1 MRLIF
6 FHGGAG
12 LLEREGAEEE
22 LQHLLHWQGCGTM
35 FISVSARRCVC
46 RGGGGCVASH
56 FFM

>member
-1 MRLIF
+1 M
-6 FHGGAG
+6 
-12 LLEREGAEEE
+12 LEREGAEEE

-46 RGGGGCVASH
+46 RGGGGGVASN